1 MDLAPATSRYS
12 RYLFSPILL
21 PPTRFRPYLTT
32 FLLIAIIMCYHNLPP
47 SACVA
52 VDYTLASQ
60 LPATFSLGRQVALAG
75 VTVALPGQPPRH
87 HTDVLGI
94 LKTLG
99 NQPRLYYDARL
110 ALAIELEHDLP
121 SAPFDDVR
129 TMLTLLQQP
138 VPPTLAQAAATPEAA
153 LARVHAIQ
161 SIAPQL
167 LQRIDNEGLGPVY
180 RDIELPVAI
189 PTAVMLATGL
199 RVNQQVLRDIHSN
212 QYSRMEVARRTLRR
226 EAGRDF
232 NPDDAAAVCRLL
244 YQDLGLPCPLE
255 TRHGNQAVSKAALA
269 LLLPLNPLVS
279 QLQTYRDAKS
289 AYDSAK
295 AVLDAVE
302 GNSIVYGNL
311 DPLGTLTGRYSCS
324 NPPLQALDKRVRRA
338 IEARPGCVLMEAD
351 YSQMELRVLAHFSQD
366 SGLLQAFEHNE
377 DLHCRTAAR
386 VLGIAEDAVT
396 DQQRQI
402 GKTLNFGIVY
412 GQTAYGIAEELA
424 VPLKHAQSLLD
435 AHSEAYPGIAAW
447 ITEVHQQALNNGEI
461 RTLYGRRRYLP
472 NIYSALAGDVAE
484 AKRHAVNT
492 VIQGTAADMLKLA
505 LIRLHDRLPDEVRM
519 LLPVHDSVLLQVPE
533 SLVEETQQIVKEAM
547 ESVPEGF
554 TVPLKVDVK
563 TGRTWADC
571 TRKDA

>member
-99 NQPRLYYDARL
+99 NRPRIYYDARL
-110 ALAIELEHDLP
+110 ALAIELQHNLP

-129 TMLTLLQQP
+129 AMLTLLQQP
-138 VPPTLAQAAATPEAA
+138 VPSTLTQAGAPSAASLT
-153 LARVHAIQ
+153 RVAEMLRLF
-161 SIAPQL
+161 PQL

-199 RVNQQVLRDIHSN
+199 RVNRQVLRDIHSN
-212 QYSRMEVARRTLRR
+212 QYSRMEVARRVLRS
-226 EAGRDF
+226 EAGSYF
-232 NPDDAAAVCRLL
+232 NPDDAAAVRRLL

-269 LLLPLNPLVS
+269 QLLPLNPLVGE
-279 QLQTYRDAKS
+279 LQTYRDAKS

-295 AVLDAVE
+295 AVLDAVD
-302 GNSIVYGNL
+302 GNSIVRGNL

-324 NPPLQALDKRVRRA
+324 DPPLQALDKRVRRA
-338 IEARPGCVLMEAD
+338 IEASPGCVLLEAD
-351 YSQMELRVLAHFSQD
+351 FSQMELRVLAHFSQD
-366 SGLLQAFEHNE
+366 SGLLQAFAHDE
-377 DLHCRTAAR
+377 DLHSRTAAR
-386 VLGIAEDAVT
+386 VLGIPETNIT
-396 DQQRQI
+396 DQQRQL

-461 RTLYGRRRYLP
+461 RTLYGRRRYLL
-472 NIYSALAGDVAE
+472 NIFSASPADVAE
-484 AKRHAVNT
+484 ARRHAVNSI
-492 VIQGTAADMLKLA
+492 IQGTAADMLKLT
-505 LIRLHDRLPDEVRM
+505 LIRLHEVLPDEVRM
-519 LLPVHDSVLLQVPE
+519 LLPVHDSVLCEVPQE
-533 SLVEETQQIVKEAM
+533 LVEETRKIVVDAM

-554 TVPLKVDVK
+554 TVPLKVEVK
-563 TGRTWADC
+563 TGRTWSDC
-571 TRKDA
+571 KM